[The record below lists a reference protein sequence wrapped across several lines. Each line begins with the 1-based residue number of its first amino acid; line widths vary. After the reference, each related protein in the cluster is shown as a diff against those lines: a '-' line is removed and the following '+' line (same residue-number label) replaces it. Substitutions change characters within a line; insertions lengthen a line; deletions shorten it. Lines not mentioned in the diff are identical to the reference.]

1 LERRDTSTEDKSTY
15 LRICKGDI
23 GYNTMRMWQGV
34 SALSS
39 MEGIVSPAYTV
50 CTPLECVDARFMG
63 YLFKFPPMIHLF
75 YRYSQGL
82 VDDTLS
88 LKFDAFSK
96 IEVTIPSLDE
106 QKRIAEI
113 LDACDHELTLL
124 NRKLTLLKKQEQG
137 LMQQLLTGKVRV
149 NA

>member
-1 LERRDTSTEDKSTY
+1 
-15 LRICKGDI
+15 
-23 GYNTMRMWQGV
+23 
-34 SALSS
+34 
-39 MEGIVSPAYTV
+39 
-50 CTPLECVDARFMG
+50 MG